1 MLFEAHDEVLKRRV
15 SVRINFYL
23 DDGVRALFMRE
34 SEALGRLDDPG
45 ILHVYDA
52 GQVGDLA
59 YRIGKWVDGEGLQ
72 EAVRRGPRPIP
83 TVFALARDL
92 LGALEHS
99 HLHGIIVRGI

>member
-1 MLFEAHDEVLKRRV
+1 MRV
-15 SVRINFYL
+15 NFYVN
-23 DDGVRALFMRE
+23 DAVRAWFMRE
-34 SEALGRLDDPG
+34 SEALGQLDDPG

-59 YRIGKWVDGEGLQ
+59 YRIGNWVDGEGLQ

-92 LGALEHS
+92 LGALEHA
-99 HLHGIIVRGI
+99 HLHGIIVRVISPL